1 MAKIPALEAGGLNKG
16 GDDHGLGRQDM
27 RDWNQNL
34 NLEHVMF

>member
-1 MAKIPALEAGGLNKG
+1 MAKIPALEAGGLNK